1 MLFRSSYVATYI
13 ERDVRQLV
21 NVGSSGD
28 FTRFMIAI
36 AARSGELLN
45 YSSVAQEIGV
55 SVDTVK
61 RWLTVLQTSG
71 IVYLLQPYGNNHLKR
86 AIKTPKVYMLN
97 TGLMAYLIKWLTPET
112 IQNGAKSGQFFETF
126 VVGEIIKS
134 FHNQGQEPPIY
145 FYRGRQ
151 IGRASCRERV

>member
-1 MLFRSSYVATYI
+1 MRGDDFQTAFVPDEGYLADRNPVSSLPEHENIWQIIHRGDMPRLYEQPETNWQVYYASYVATYI

-71 IVYLLQPYGNNHLKR
+71 IVYLLQPYGNTTSNAPSKPR
-86 AIKTPKVYMLN
+86 
-97 TGLMAYLIKWLTPET
+97 
-112 IQNGAKSGQFFETF
+112 KS
-126 VVGEIIKS
+126 I
-134 FHNQGQEPPIY
+134 
-145 FYRGRQ
+145 
-151 IGRASCRERV
+151 C